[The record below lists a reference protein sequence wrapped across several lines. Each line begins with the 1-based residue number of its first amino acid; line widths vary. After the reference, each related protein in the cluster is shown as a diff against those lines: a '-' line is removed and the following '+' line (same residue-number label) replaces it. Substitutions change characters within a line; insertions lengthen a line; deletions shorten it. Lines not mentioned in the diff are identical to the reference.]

1 MIERL
6 LILVI
11 AVGVGLAVV
20 VVRERMRPRSIDH
33 RPGITVY
40 TGPDC
45 RICPPLL
52 AMLEG
57 AGVPFRVFDVSRTDP
72 PFAVRAL
79 PTVVV
84 ADESGEVVLG
94 RSGRSTVTDF
104 DTILAVAA
112 SGGAVRE
119 SA

>member
-6 LILVI
+6 LILAV
-11 AVGVGLAVV
+11 AVGVGLVVV
-20 VVRERMRPRSIDH
+20 VVRERIRPRSH
-33 RPGITVY
+33 HHLPGITVY

-52 AMLEG
+52 AMLDG
-57 AGVPFRVFDVSRTDP
+57 ADVAFHVFDVSRTEP
-72 PFAVRAL
+72 PFTVRSL

-84 ADESGEVVLG
+84 ADESGEVVLR

-112 SGGAVRE
+112 GGGVVRE